1 MQVWL
6 VVNSTDGDA
15 LDALKTG
22 AKELRAA
29 GHQVQARVT
38 FEGGDAARMAG
49 EAAAA
54 GAELVVA
61 CGGDGTLNQVA
72 NGLYD
77 WAAGVDAADDP
88 STLPRLGIV
97 PLGTANDL
105 ANGVGVPADVPGA
118 LALAVSGRARE
129 IDVGVVN
136 GQRFLNVSTGGFG
149 ADATDRAG
157 DDAKRVLGSLA
168 YVLRGVQ
175 ELVELEIAH
184 GRFHADGELIHDGPF
199 LFFAV
204 GNGPRTG
211 GGNLLTPHADLSDG
225 LLDVCVVPELTRVA
239 LVALAPQLRSGRH
252 TDNDDV
258 IYRQVREL
266 VVEAQEPLRV
276 NADGEPLEGRRFTYR
291 IEPRRLRLM
300 VP

>member
-1 MQVWL
+1 
-6 VVNSTDGDA
+6 
-15 LDALKTG
+15 
-22 AKELRAA
+22 
-29 GHQVQARVT
+29 
-38 FEGGDAARMAG
+38 
-49 EAAAA
+49 
-54 GAELVVA
+54 
-61 CGGDGTLNQVA
+61 
-72 NGLYD
+72 
-77 WAAGVDAADDP
+77 
-88 STLPRLGIV
+88 
-97 PLGTANDL
+97 
-105 ANGVGVPADVPGA
+105 
-118 LALAVSGRARE
+118 
-129 IDVGVVN
+129 
-136 GQRFLNVSTGGFG
+136 
-149 ADATDRAG
+149 
-157 DDAKRVLGSLA
+157 VLGPLA

-175 ELVELEIAH
+175 ELVEMEIAH
-184 GRFHADGELIHDGPF
+184 GRFRADGELIHDGPF

-239 LVALAPQLRSGRH
+239 LVALAPQLRGGRH